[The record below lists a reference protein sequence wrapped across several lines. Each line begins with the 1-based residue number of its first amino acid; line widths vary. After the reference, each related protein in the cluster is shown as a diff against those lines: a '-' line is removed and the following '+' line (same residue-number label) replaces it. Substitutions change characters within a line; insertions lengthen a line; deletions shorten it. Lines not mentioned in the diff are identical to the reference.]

1 MPQLQKGKATI
12 CIVNY
17 KTLDFTRLCLRSIR
31 KFTTYPYEVIVVDN
45 DSRDESLEYLKSL
58 SWIKLLERKNTN
70 DLGGGYAHSYALD
83 LAFENCSTEYFVS
96 MHSDTFI
103 KKQGWLTKM
112 VSYIDNDPN
121 VFSVG
126 TGKIEL
132 TPLWREIL
140 KKSLD
145 FKTFK
150 RKLLRI
156 PDPIGK
162 YRYYNRTICCLY
174 RTAIIRKENLD
185 FTAGREIGLTAG
197 KKLHFDLADK
207 GYSFV
212 KLCPKKLGEY
222 VIHLAH
228 ATQAINPSEFTLRK
242 KTVNKCDRL
251 IKKIM
256 SDGVIK
262 SILEDNSL
270 DK

>member
-1 MPQLQKGKATI
+1 MPQLHKGKATI

-31 KFTTYPYEVIVVDN
+31 KFTTYPYEIIVVDN

-70 DLGGGYAHSYALD
+70 DPSGGYAHSYALD

-140 KKSLD
+140 KKTFD

-150 RKLLRI
+150 RKLLQV
-156 PDPIGK
+156 PDPVGK

-185 FTAGREIGLTAG
+185 FTTGREIGLTAG

-228 ATQAINPSEFTLRK
+228 ATQAINASEFTLRK
-242 KTVNKCDRL
+242 KTVNKCERF

-256 SDGVIK
+256 SDGVVK